1 MNRLTGRQIVK
12 MLGYSG
18 FFVVAF
24 LFFFVWCFPIERF
37 GRLMEQQLGG
47 FLGREV
53 TIGETDLSLTGSLVL
68 SQVEIGVPSDQQPV
82 VEPISNGD
90 SKAKNEGKKT
100 PKKRRLAYMID
111 EISVDIGM
119 LALAFGELAV
129 DVDVEALGG
138 TLRFDFEGPLALFS
152 ETVTKG
158 ESARSTRAR
167 DGEDKGDDAEKETPI
182 HLEVEIAGILLERVH
197 DLKTL
202 LPVPVK
208 GTLNFSLELDSP
220 TSKLAESTGQ
230 IVVALDSVILS
241 RKNFESEM
249 FGMNLAVPPIVITT
263 LDSEVVFEK
272 GAGKVAKFDLQSKHI
287 DGNVQGGVSLKD
299 PLSKSQMDLY
309 FTLKPLPA
317 YIDKS
322 NILKTLMPN
331 IDSLSKDAKKAHRAD
346 GYFGFRYTGIAGKGG
361 RFVAA
366 KDYTPRGRRTARAG
380 RTKRGRSRAR
390 TSRRP
395 RTPRPQT
402 RLAPPGELPPDA
414 PVKPAEADIA
424 PKPARETPTPIREPR
439 SRIRPPVPGT
449 KRGTRGFPG
458 RDDESV
464 KKEEEEEEEE
474 SVEEEGAEE
483 ESEEE
488 AEEGEES
495 EAAETP
501 EKDEE
506 LEGAEEE

>member
-1 MNRLTGRQIVK
+1 
-12 MLGYSG
+12 
-18 FFVVAF
+18 
-24 LFFFVWCFPIERF
+24 
-37 GRLMEQQLGG
+37 
-47 FLGREV
+47 
-53 TIGETDLSLTGSLVL
+53 
-68 SQVEIGVPSDQQPV
+68 
-82 VEPISNGD
+82 
-90 SKAKNEGKKT
+90 
-100 PKKRRLAYMID
+100 
-111 EISVDIGM
+111 
-119 LALAFGELAV
+119 
-129 DVDVEALGG
+129 
-138 TLRFDFEGPLALFS
+138 
-152 ETVTKG
+152 
-158 ESARSTRAR
+158 
-167 DGEDKGDDAEKETPI
+167 
-182 HLEVEIAGILLERVH
+182 
-197 DLKTL
+197 LKTL

-208 GTLNFSLELDSP
+208 GTLNFALELDSP

-272 GAGKVAKFDLQSKHI
+272 GAGKVAKFDMQSKHI
-287 DGNVQGGVSLKD
+287 DGNVQGGVSLRD

-317 YIDKS
+317 YINKS

-346 GYFGFRYTGIAGKGG
+346 GYFGFRYTGMAGKGG

-366 KDYTPRGRRTARAG
+366 KDFAQRGSRTARAG

-390 TSRRP
+390 TTRRQ

-402 RLAPPGELPPDA
+402 RLAPPGELPPDVPA
-414 PVKPAEADIA
+414 KPAAMA
-424 PKPARETPTPIREPR
+424 PKPAREKPTPIREPG
-439 SRIRPPVPGT
+439 SRIRQPVPGT
-449 KRGTRGFPG
+449 TRGTRELPG
-458 RDDESV
+458 RDDELV
-464 KKEEEEEEEE
+464 KKEEEESEE
-474 SVEEEGAEE
+474 SVEEKREEEGAEE

-488 AEEGEES
+488 SEEEGEES
-495 EAAETP
+495 EEAEMP